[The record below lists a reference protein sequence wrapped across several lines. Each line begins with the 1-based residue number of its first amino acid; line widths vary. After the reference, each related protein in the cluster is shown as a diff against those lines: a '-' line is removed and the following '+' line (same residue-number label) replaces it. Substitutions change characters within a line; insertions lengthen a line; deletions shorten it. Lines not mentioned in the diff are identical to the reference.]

1 MTKQNI
7 SPEKK
12 QMRNILYG
20 ILAFTIF
27 ISCIIDFYALI
38 DQKHRYLINIS
49 MIGIYGIINYVA
61 FKNNLI
67 NWKSTIITII
77 IITIIVT
84 ITFLNR

>member
-7 SPEKK
+7 SPEQK

-38 DQKHRYLINIS
+38 DQKHRHLINIS

-67 NWKSTIITII
+67 NWKSTIISII

>member
-7 SPEKK
+7 SPEQK

-38 DQKHRYLINIS
+38 DQKLRHLINIS

-67 NWKSTIITII
+67 NWKSTIISII

-84 ITFLNR
+84 ITFINR

>member
-67 NWKSTIITII
+67 NWKSTIISII